1 MTETGK
7 GFIRIRPKRGVNA
20 DGLRYGE
27 YCLPQR
33 VNGTK
38 INNEMWLLKV
48 IDEENNVFYNRKDGC
63 FRFDKANRTKI
74 PVSDHRPATVV
85 VRARPSQIH
94 GQDQTAQLR
103 TRPTIVFGKGFVRIR
118 AKRGGKADGT
128 HYGIYCRTQMEDVR
142 KINNEVWLGK
152 VIDKDNNVFYNGKDG
167 YFRFDINNGKRFL
180 SDQTMAPTNTQESPP
195 VALDIYSP
203 LPPSVELA
211 ANSPDSQPVD
221 LGSDSP
227 ESTSV

>member
-1 MTETGK
+1 
-7 GFIRIRPKRGVNA
+7 
-20 DGLRYGE
+20 
-27 YCLPQR
+27 
-33 VNGTK
+33 
-38 INNEMWLLKV
+38 
-48 IDEENNVFYNRKDGC
+48 
-63 FRFDKANRTKI
+63 
-74 PVSDHRPATVV
+74 
-85 VRARPSQIH
+85 
-94 GQDQTAQLR
+94 
-103 TRPTIVFGKGFVRIR
+103 
-118 AKRGGKADGT
+118 
-128 HYGIYCRTQMEDVR
+128 MEDVR